1 MKRSFW
7 DTAELYLSKELV
19 KEGSTQAPESDIN
32 IHRSVVVA
40 CLVKPADL
48 KAAAAAHAAP
58 LRRRGIQT
66 LTLFLDLILNMYK
79 VEHEMVP
86 IWKNDPGNVTNPAE
100 ARISS
105 IS

>member
-7 DTAELYLSKELV
+7 DTAELYLSKELM

-48 KAAAAAHAAP
+48 KAAAAAHATP

-66 LTLFLDLILNMYK
+66 LTLLLDLILDTRLSMK
-79 VEHEMVP
+79 WCRFGKTIQEMLQ
-86 IWKNDPGNVTNPAE
+86 IRLMRE
-100 ARISS
+100 
-105 IS
+105 